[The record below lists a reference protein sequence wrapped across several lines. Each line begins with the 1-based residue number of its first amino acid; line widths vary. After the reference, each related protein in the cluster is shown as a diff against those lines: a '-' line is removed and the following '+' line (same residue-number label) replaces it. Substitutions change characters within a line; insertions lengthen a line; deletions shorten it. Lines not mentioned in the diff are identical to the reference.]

1 MLRRLWQ
8 AAQAAHNGKRLG
20 RESMLRFARAL
31 RPRRARG
38 LVIAAVALTS
48 LVSANTALAQVPQ
61 SDCDERVNNTYK
73 KVLECVR
80 VSEVREHQAALQAIA
95 DANGGT
101 REAGTSGYTASVDY
115 VVDTLEAAGW
125 SVSLDEFPFTFIP
138 PSTLRQLTPVAATMR
153 RGPTRA
159 AEPAWCRGRSFRS
172 TSIWCRRGPAR
183 AAARQRFRRDRL
195 ERPEQHR
202 ADPARHLLLRH
213 QGDQCAGCRGRGGN
227 HLQPGRHPLA

>member
-1 MLRRLWQ
+1 ML
-8 AAQAAHNGKRLG
+8 K
-20 RESMLRFARAL
+20 FARA
-31 RPRRARG
+31 RRRARG

-125 SVSLDEFPFTFIP
+125 IVSLDEFPFTYIP
-138 PSTLRQLTPVAATMR
+138 PSTLRQLTPVAATYATGAYTGSGSGAAVQ
-153 RGPTRA
+153 GPVIPVDMNLAPPRD
-159 AEPAWCRGRSFRS
+159 PV
-172 TSIWCRRGPAR
+172 TSGCEASDFAGLDWSGANR
-183 AAARQRFRRDRL
+183 
-195 ERPEQHR
+195 HR
-202 ADPARHLLLRH
+202 ADPAWHLQLRH
-213 QGDQCAGCRGRGGN
+213 KGGQCSGM
-227 HLQPGRHPLA
+227 PGPRR

>member
-1 MLRRLWQ
+1 MRGL
-8 AAQAAHNGKRLG
+8 
-20 RESMLRFARAL
+20 ARAL
-31 RPRRARG
+31 GRGRVRG
-38 LVIAAVALTS
+38 LIIVAVALTS

-125 SVSLDEFPFTFIP
+125 IVSLDEFPFTFIP
-138 PSTLRQLTPVAATMR
+138 PSTLRQLTPVAATYETGAYTGSGSGAAVQ
-153 RGPTRA
+153 GPVMPVDLNLA
-159 AEPAWCRGRSFRS
+159 PPA
-172 TSIWCRRGPAR
+172 GPGHE
-183 AAARQRFRRDRL
+183 RL
-195 ERPEQHR
+195 
-202 ADPARHLLLRH
+202 
-213 QGDQCAGCRGRGGN
+213 
-227 HLQPGRHPLA
+227 